1 MASYRE
7 GDRVKVTTTVH
18 SSSGSGYPGDRGR
31 VEALGEAW
39 GQDVY
44 RVGLDNGVCLER
56 VRESDLTRD

>member
-1 MASYRE
+1 MAAYRE

-18 SSSGSGYPGDRGR
+18 SSSGSGYAGDRGHI
-31 VEALGEAW
+31 EAISEAW

-44 RVGLDNGVCLER
+44 QVGLDNGVRLER